1 MQPTDQQ
8 VQRSLDA
15 LRRGDDPAIG
25 RELDRRLAEV
35 PTEVFRR
42 LRREPSLRPER
53 LERALRRLACGEAP
67 SAQDLADRMVGRL
80 VCDRLR

>member
-15 LRRGDDPAIG
+15 LRSGEGPTLDPD
-25 RELDRRLAEV
+25 LDHRLAEV
-35 PTEVFRR
+35 PSEVFSR
-42 LRREPSLRPER
+42 LGREPSLRPER
-53 LERALRRLACGEAP
+53 LERAVRRLARGDAP
-67 SAQDLADRMVGRL
+67 SAEALADRMIGRL

>member
-15 LRRGDDPAIG
+15 LRRGGSAGDDLP
-25 RELDRRLAEV
+25 ERRLVDLPAAV
-35 PTEVFRR
+35 LLQLGQDPPGRT
-42 LRREPSLRPER
+42 ER
-53 LERALRRLACGEAP
+53 LERAMRRLAAGDAP
-67 SAQDLADRMVGRL
+67 SAQDLADRMIGRL